1 MLKFYKLVQLI
12 IDSKFDFSFPVK
24 KKIIIFDKRG
34 SDVLMILFNKKIS
47 IIDTSLKE

>member
-24 KKIIIFDKRG
+24 KKLLYLI
-34 SDVLMILFNKKIS
+34 
-47 IIDTSLKE
+47 KEDQMY